1 MKTIAVSLL
10 VGAGALSMTVLA
22 SADGLD
28 SRKPVLESTASAPV
42 DMSSRHRHRRVK
54 RVAVSPLVDAPY
66 VLSYQTYGRRA
77 ISPPSPYVNVGN
89 GVYVYGKVPYYDT
102 YTYLPVRYPR

>member
-1 MKTIAVSLL
+1 MKTFAVSLL
-10 VGAGALSMTVLA
+10 VGVGALSMTVPA
-22 SADGLD
+22 SADGFD
-28 SRKPVLESTASAPV
+28 SP
-42 DMSSRHRHRRVK
+42 RRAK

-89 GVYVYGKVPYYDT
+89 GLYVYGKVPYYDT